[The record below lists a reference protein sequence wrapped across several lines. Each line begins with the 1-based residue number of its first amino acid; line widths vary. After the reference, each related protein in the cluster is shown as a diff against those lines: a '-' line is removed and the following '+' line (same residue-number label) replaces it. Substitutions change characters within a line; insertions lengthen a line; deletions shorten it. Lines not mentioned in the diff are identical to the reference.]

1 MARLPMVLVVA
12 VLTAALATT
21 PRAAGQAPRSS
32 PPDAVDA
39 AGTKLLTTLCGSCHT
54 RGSILA
60 THRSKQDWEEVL
72 EWMIDEGAV
81 MSDDEFDQMLGY
93 LSVRYGRVD
102 INAAPAEDI
111 RHVLELTQ
119 DQAERLVAARTAGR
133 RFAAVKDVAEAAGVP
148 VDFVEARKERI
159 GWGG

>member
-1 MARLPMVLVVA
+1 MARLPVVLV
-12 VLTAALATT
+12 AALAVTLTTT
-21 PRAAGQAPRSS
+21 PHATGQGSQPP
-32 PPDAVDA
+32 PPDVVDA

-81 MSDDEFDQMLGY
+81 MSDDEFDRIFGY

-102 INAAPAEDI
+102 INTAPVEDI
-111 RHVLELTQ
+111 RHVLELTEA
-119 DQAERLVAARTAGR
+119 QAERLVTARAAGR
-133 RFAAVKDVAEAAGVP
+133 RFEAVKDVAEAAGVP
-148 VDFVEARKERI
+148 VAFVEARKERI
-159 GWGG
+159 EWGER

>member
-1 MARLPMVLVVA
+1 MARPPMVLV
-12 VLTAALATT
+12 AALAATLTAT
-21 PRAAGQAPRSS
+21 PRATGQTSQSS

-60 THRSKQDWEEVL
+60 THRSKQDCEEVL

-81 MSDDEFDQMLGY
+81 MSDDEFDQMMGY

-119 DQAERLVAARTAGR
+119 VQAERIVAARTGGQ

-148 VDFVEARKERI
+148 ADFVEARKERI
-159 GWGG
+159 GWGGR

>member
-1 MARLPMVLVVA
+1 MARLPMVLV
-12 VLTAALATT
+12 AALASALTGAPPAT
-21 PRAAGQAPRSS
+21 GQAPQSS

-54 RGSILA
+54 PRSILA

-81 MSDDEFDQMLGY
+81 MSDDEFDQMIGY

-119 DQAERLVAARTAGR
+119 GQAERIVAARTAGR
-133 RFAAVKDVAEAAGVP
+133 RFAAVKDVAETAGVP
-148 VDFVEARKERI
+148 ADFVEARKARI
-159 GWGG
+159 DWGR